1 MKTYQFLWQLI
12 RYRPW
17 LYLLNATLWTLIHL
31 SPLVP
36 GLIIREFF
44 DTLSGDATHS
54 WSIGALIALLITTAL
69 MRVLLIFGGGSV
81 DPLHRFTMSA
91 LLRRN
96 LLERV
101 LQRPGA
107 RALPDSVGEALSRFR
122 DDAEQAEDAISWTL
136 DVIGTL
142 IFAICAV
149 AVLLS
154 INVTITLYVFLPL
167 VGVVAVARLARKA
180 VQRARVA
187 SHLATGRVTGAIG
200 EMFTSVQAIKVAGAE
215 TSIITHFHLLNDQ
228 RRAAMLKDRAVNKT
242 VDAVFGN
249 IVSLGTG
256 LILLI
261 AAGAMRDGSFTVG
274 DFALFVSYL
283 AFVTEFTEFF
293 GMFLAHY
300 QQTSVAFER
309 MNGLM
314 QGAPDAAL
322 VAHRPLH
329 LSGPLPVS
337 THRPKTAA
345 DRLDTLEVA
354 GLSYVHPDSGRGI
367 HGLNL
372 QLKRGTITVVTGRIG
387 AGKTTLIRALLG
399 LLPADGATRWNGATV
414 ASPATWFV
422 PPRAAYTPQVPRL
435 FSGTLRE
442 NILLDYPASQA
453 DLDAA
458 IRLAVLDR
466 DVATMELGLET
477 VVGAKGVRL
486 SGGQVQRSAAAR
498 MFVRQPELL
507 VFDDLSSALDVQ
519 TEQILWERLLAAGDL
534 TCLVVSHR
542 RTLLRR
548 ADQIIVLKDGAIEA
562 VGSLDEL
569 LATSPEMQQLW
580 QGEATPEATVAL

>member
-1 MKTYQFLWQLI
+1 MKTYQLLWQLI

-17 LYLLNATLWTLIHL
+17 LYLLNATLWTLVHL

-44 DTLSGDATHS
+44 DTLSGDSARS
-54 WSIGALIALLITTAL
+54 WSVGALIALLITTAL
-69 MRVLLIFGGGSV
+69 VRVLVIAGGAIA

-122 DDAEQAEDAISWTL
+122 DDAEQAEDSISWTL
-136 DVIGTL
+136 DVIGTS
-142 IFAICAV
+142 IFAVCAI

-154 INVTITLYVFLPL
+154 INVPITLYVFLPL
-167 VGVVAVARLARKA
+167 VGVVVVARLASNV

-187 SHLATGRVTGAIG
+187 SRLATGRVTGAIG

-215 TSIITHFHLLNDQ
+215 TSIIGHFRTLNDQ
-228 RRAAMLKDRAVNKT
+228 RRVAMLKDRAVSKT
-242 VDAVFGN
+242 IDAVFGN

-256 LILLI
+256 MILLI
-261 AAGAMRDGSFTVG
+261 AAGEMRDGSFTVG

-293 GMFLAHY
+293 GVFLSHY
-300 QQTSVAFER
+300 QQTSVAFDR
-309 MNGLM
+309 MGGLM
-314 QGAPDAAL
+314 QGAPATAL
-322 VAHRPLH
+322 VAHTPLH
-329 LSGPLPVS
+329 LTGPLPASVY
-337 THRPKTAA
+337 PAKTAA

-354 GLSYVHPDSGRGI
+354 GLSYIHPDSGRGVRDI
-367 HGLNL
+367 SLRL
-372 QLKRGTITVVTGRIG
+372 QRGTITVVTGRIG
-387 AGKTTLIRALLG
+387 AGKTTLVRALLG
-399 LLPADGATRWNGATV
+399 LLPADGAIRWNGAAV
-414 ASPATWFV
+414 ANPATWFV
-422 PPRAAYTPQVPRL
+422 PPRAAYTPQVPRM

-442 NILLDYPASQA
+442 NILLDYPADA
-453 DLDAA
+453 DALSAA
-458 IRLAVLDR
+458 LHLAVLDR
-466 DVATMELGLET
+466 DIATMEHGLET

-562 VGSLDEL
+562 VGALDEL
-569 LATSPEMQQLW
+569 LATSAEMQQLW
-580 QGEATPEATVAL
+580 QGEIAPEAVAA

>member
-1 MKTYQFLWQLI
+1 VKTYQFLWQLI

-17 LYLLNATLWTLIHL
+17 LYLLNAILWTLVHL

-44 DTLSGDATHS
+44 DTLSGDATGS
-54 WSIGALIALLITTAL
+54 WSVGALIALLITTAL
-69 MRVLLIFGGGSV
+69 VRVLIIFGGGST

-122 DDAEQAEDAISWTL
+122 DDAEQAEDSISWTL
-136 DVIGTL
+136 DVIGTS
-142 IFAICAV
+142 IFAVCAV

-167 VGVVAVARLARKA
+167 VGVVVVARLASKM

-187 SHLATGRVTGAIG
+187 SRVATGRVTGASG

-215 TSIITHFHLLNDQ
+215 TSIIDHFRTLNDQ
-228 RRAAMLKDRAVNKT
+228 RRAAMLKDRAVSKT
-242 VDAVFGN
+242 IDAIFGN

-293 GMFLAHY
+293 GVFLAHY

-309 MNGLM
+309 MTGLL
-314 QGAPDAAL
+314 QGAPAASL
-322 VAHRPLH
+322 VAHTPLH
-329 LSGPLPVS
+329 LTGPLPVS
-337 THRPKTAA
+337 VHPLKTAA
-345 DRLDTLEVA
+345 DRLHTLEVA
-354 GLSYVHPDSGRGI
+354 GLTYVHPDSGRGI
-367 HGLNL
+367 HTIDLR
-372 QLKRGTITVVTGRIG
+372 LKRGTITVVTGRIG
-387 AGKTTLIRALLG
+387 AGKTTLVRALLG
-399 LLPADGATRWNGATV
+399 LLPADGVVRWNGETV
-414 ASPATWFV
+414 NNPATWFV
-422 PPRAAYTPQVPRL
+422 PPRSAYTPQVPRL

-442 NILLDYPASQA
+442 NILLDYPADAA
-453 DLDAA
+453 DLNRALH
-458 IRLAVLDR
+458 LAVLDR
-466 DVATMELGLET
+466 DIATMEHGLET

-548 ADQIIVLKDGAIEA
+548 ADQIVVLKDGAIEA
-562 VGSLDEL
+562 VGALDEL
-569 LATSPEMQQLW
+569 LATSAEMQQLW
-580 QGEATPEATVAL
+580 QGEVAPEAAVTI